1 MEMMVVLLIVAIIAA
16 ASAPMVSKNL
26 SRSAGNGDSPWV
38 FTGTSNS
45 VAYNMNGDT
54 NSSAIIG
61 ATKVPDGVTKPK
73 LYIESKSGEPQLGF
87 GRNGRSEVISFT
99 FDTEDQKVGFTNA
112 NPLPKQG
119 VFIGTN
125 QAGNDSTQQVSIGTN
140 TTGNTQSV
148 VVGNGAT
155 ATGGNAVAIGSN
167 DATASSNGTVIKTTA
182 NISGVAV
189 GSGAEATGALSD
201 STIGNGIGT
210 GRATAVGY
218 YAKATHYNSTAIGA
232 GATSTKP
239 SQIVL
244 GTATETV
251 YIPGRLV
258 VDREVVLARNGGA
271 ILCNNAVV
279 TDGSSSVSSWSE
291 GILHP
296 LGRKSSSREA
306 RFANNNKVY
315 PKEIKLGGST
325 PNIQVSDR
333 RLKNVGEA
341 YTAGLAELNKLDF
354 YHYTFKKDEAK
365 TPQVGVMAQDLQKV
379 FPDAV
384 KKGDDGF
391 LRIRWDDMFYAVINA
406 VKELDTKVKAVVEDI
421 TTIKA
426 TLKPVAEDVTV
437 LKDTVKTQQQAIE
450 ELQKQNAALEARL
463 AKLEKSKK

>member
-1 MEMMVVLLIVAIIAA
+1 MKSKGFSLMEMMVVLLIVAIIAA

-125 QAGNDSTQQVSIGTN
+125 QAGNASIQQVSIGTN
-140 TTGNTQSV
+140 TTGNLQSV

-167 DATASSNGTVIKTTA
+167 DATASSNGTADRTTA
-182 NISGVAV
+182 ASAGVAI
-189 GSGAEATGALSD
+189 GSGAEATG
-201 STIGNGIGT
+201 NGT

-232 GATSTKP
+232 GATSTAAN
-239 SQIVL
+239 QIVL
-244 GTATETV
+244 GTANETV

-258 VDREVVLARNGGA
+258 VDREVVLARAGGA

-406 VKELDTKVKAVVEDI
+406 VKELDAKVKAVVEDI

-426 TLKPVAEDVTV
+426 TLKPVAEDVTT
-437 LKDTVKTQQQAIE
+437 LKDTVKVQQQAIE

>member
-125 QAGNDSTQQVSIGTN
+125 QAGNASIQQVSIGTN
-140 TTGNTQSV
+140 TTGNLQSV

-167 DATASSNGTVIKTTA
+167 DATASSNGTADRTTA
-182 NISGVAV
+182 ASAGVAI
-189 GSGAEATGALSD
+189 GSGAEATG
-201 STIGNGIGT
+201 NGT

-232 GATSTKP
+232 GATSTAAN
-239 SQIVL
+239 QIVL
-244 GTATETV
+244 GTANETV

-258 VDREVVLARNGGA
+258 VDREVVLARAGGA

-437 LKDTVKTQQQAIE
+437 LKDTVKVQQQTIE

>member
-1 MEMMVVLLIVAIIAA
+1 MEMMVVLLIVAMIAA

-125 QAGNDSTQQVSIGTN
+125 QAGNASIQQVSIGTN
-140 TTGNTQSV
+140 TTGNLQSV
-148 VVGNGAT
+148 VIGNGAT

-167 DATASSNGTVIKTTA
+167 DATASSNGTADRTTA
-182 NISGVAV
+182 ASAGVAI
-189 GSGAEATGALSD
+189 GSGAEATG
-201 STIGNGIGT
+201 NGT

-232 GATSTKP
+232 GATSTAAN
-239 SQIVL
+239 QIVL
-244 GTATETV
+244 GTNNETV
-251 YIPGRLV
+251 RIPGNLLVEGNIAVAGGGIYMYIPGTRSWDKKSGYRCISYLTKTYNS
-258 VDREVVLARNGGA
+258 DRWIPGFASAAA
-271 ILCNNAVV
+271 INPPSWV
-279 TDGSSSVSSWSE
+279 T
-291 GILHP
+291 
-296 LGRKSSSREA
+296 
-306 RFANNNKVY
+306 
-315 PKEIKLGGST
+315 
-325 PNIQVSDR
+325 SDR

-354 YHYTFKKDEAK
+354 YHYTFKKDETK

-384 KKGDDGF
+384 IKGDDGY
-391 LRIRWDDMFYAVINA
+391 LKIRLEDMFYAVINA
-406 VKELDTKVKAVVEDI
+406 VKELDTKICEIVSNI
-421 TTIKA
+421 TDIKA
-426 TLKPVAEDVTV
+426 TIESQQKTIDSLKEENAE
-437 LKDTVKTQQQAIE
+437 LKNEIKEI
-450 ELQKQNAALEARL
+450 QKRID
-463 AKLEKSKK
+463 KLEK

>member
-125 QAGNDSTQQVSIGTN
+125 QAGNASIQQVSIGTN
-140 TTGNTQSV
+140 TTGNLQSV

-167 DATASSNGTVIKTTA
+167 DATASSNGTADRTTA
-182 NISGVAV
+182 ASAGVAI
-189 GSGAEATGALSD
+189 GSGAEATG
-201 STIGNGIGT
+201 NGT

-232 GATSTKP
+232 GATSTAAN
-239 SQIVL
+239 QIVL
-244 GTATETV
+244 GTANETV

-354 YHYTFKKDEAK
+354 YHYTFKKDETK

-437 LKDTVKTQQQAIE
+437 LKDTVKVQQQAIE

>member
-1 MEMMVVLLIVAIIAA
+1 MKSKGFSLMEMMVVLLIVAIIAA

-125 QAGNDSTQQVSIGTN
+125 QAGNASIQQVSIGTN
-140 TTGNTQSV
+140 TTGNLQSV

-167 DATASSNGTVIKTTA
+167 DATASSNGTVIKKTTA
-182 NISGVAV
+182 DIAGVAV
-189 GSGAEATGALSD
+189 GSGAEATG
-201 STIGNGIGT
+201 NGI

-218 YAKATHYNSTAIGA
+218 YAKATHSNSTAIGA
-232 GATSTKP
+232 GATSTAAN
-239 SQIVL
+239 QIVL
-244 GTATETV
+244 GTNNETV
-251 YIPGRLV
+251 RIPGNLLV
-258 VDREVVLARNGGA
+258 EGNIAIAGGGIYINIPGTRSYDGRSGYRCISNLTKTYNADRWIAGF
-271 ILCNNAVV
+271 
-279 TDGSSSVSSWSE
+279 
-291 GILHP
+291 
-296 LGRKSSSREA
+296 SSRDPLT
-306 RFANNNKVY
+306 NL
-315 PKEIKLGGST
+315 PGWIT
-325 PNIQVSDR
+325 SDR

-354 YHYTFKKDEAK
+354 YHYTFKKDETK

-406 VKELDTKVKAVVEDI
+406 VKELDAKVKAMVEDI

-426 TLKPVAEDVTV
+426 TLKPVAEDVTT
-437 LKDTVKTQQQAIE
+437 LKDTVKVQQQAIE